1 MALTY
6 TTFVNQIANLMVQDS
21 TGTDFQTMLPAMIDY
36 AEQRIYR
43 ELDLLSTIVRD
54 TTAALTTSNRN
65 FTLPSSGGRFVT
77 VQGINV
83 VTPAGTLA
91 TDSAASRTPLLPVA
105 RDYLDCVWGSASGA
119 TLPEYFAMITD
130 QTIIVGPWPDN
141 NYYLEVIGTIR
152 PTALSSV
159 NTTTFLTNYLP
170 DLFIAAAMVFGSGY
184 MRNFGAQSDNP
195 QMATSWETQYQALK
209 ASANTEELRKRFS
222 GLGWTSHGDAAPA
235 PER

>member
-21 TGTDFQTMLPAMIDY
+21 TGTEFTTMLPGMIDY

-54 TTAALTTSNRN
+54 SSASLTTNSRD
-65 FTLPSSGGRFVT
+65 FTLPTTLGRFVT
-77 VQGINV
+77 VDGINV
-83 VTPAGTLA
+83 ITPANTAADSGT
-91 TDSAASRTPLLPVA
+91 RNPLLAVA
-105 RDYLDCVWGSASGA
+105 RDYLDHVWGSVSGA
-119 TLPEYFAMITD
+119 TVPEYFSMITD
-130 QTIIVGPWPDN
+130 QTIIVGPWSDN
-141 NYYLEVIGTIR
+141 TYRVEIVGTIR
-152 PTALSSV
+152 PTTLSSV

-195 QMATSWETQYQALK
+195 QMAASWESQYQALK
-209 ASANTEELRKRFS
+209 ASALQEELRRKFA
-222 GLGWTSHGDAAPA
+222 GLGWTSQSEMAPA